1 MVRYSNL
8 KKKWHFFLAVKQA
21 RLKLKSYVAC
31 HTAFCKD
38 KPFGRHYGR
47 IGEMK
52 KFNFLSGIK
61 IVHYS
66 APGFLLYLTR
76 CLKKI

>member
-1 MVRYSNL
+1 
-8 KKKWHFFLAVKQA
+8 
-21 RLKLKSYVAC
+21 
-31 HTAFCKD
+31 
-38 KPFGRHYGR
+38 
-47 IGEMK
+47 MK

-66 APGFLLYLTR
+66 APGFLLYLTK